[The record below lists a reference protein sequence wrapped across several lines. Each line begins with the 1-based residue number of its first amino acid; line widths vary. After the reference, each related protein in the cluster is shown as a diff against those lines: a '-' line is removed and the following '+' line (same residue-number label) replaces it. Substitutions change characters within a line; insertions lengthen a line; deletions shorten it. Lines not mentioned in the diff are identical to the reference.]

1 MKLALAIVV
10 VLLGTSV
17 ASAQYRNPYVQSDWD
32 PYWDFTRHL
41 RNISWSLQDLSV
53 ATWEQNFPQQQPT
66 PDGPAERQRT
76 LWETNPQLYS
86 RMLSK
91 QSAVNSKYSSIDRR
105 QQQKKDRR
113 ARTRAKMRDEALDR
127 EMRERGIEV
136 ID

>member
-1 MKLALAIVV
+1 MKLALGLVV
-10 VLLGTSV
+10 VLLFP
-17 ASAQYRNPYVQSDWD
+17 SAARSDDTWD
-32 PYWDFTRHL
+32 RYWDFTRHL
-41 RNISWSLQDLSV
+41 RNINWSIQDLNW
-53 ATWEQNFPQQQPT
+53 TIQEQNFPQQPT
-66 PDGPAERQRT
+66 PDGPAERLRT

-91 QSAVNSKYSSIDRR
+91 QQAVNSKYLSIDNR
-105 QQQKKDRR
+105 QQYKKDRR